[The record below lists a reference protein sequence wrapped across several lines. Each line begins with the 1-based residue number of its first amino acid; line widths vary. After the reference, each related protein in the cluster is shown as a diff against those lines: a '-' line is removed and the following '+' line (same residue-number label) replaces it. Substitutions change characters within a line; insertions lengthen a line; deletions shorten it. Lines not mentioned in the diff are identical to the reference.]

1 MEFYMKWLNCQETI
15 NKLKEQNIPVRLCNS
30 YEALAEGSSGIKE
43 NLNNITEIRV
53 IKEMFLINKL
63 NAEVFFTAV
72 SENIKD
78 PYFKKIVDVLKV
90 YAYLD
95 YLLYTICHNGFSVS
109 TRDLEATYIKRT
121 PVKKKDVSEPP
132 EVRLSNL
139 CLEIPLGPIMKCT
152 IQAKNTEYDF
162 KDLYEKVIYPAFK
175 EMLKTTID
183 VDIKSIDEFN
193 NDMFDL
199 LKMARI

>member
-1 MEFYMKWLNCQETI
+1 MKWQNCQDTI
-15 NKLKEQNIPVRLCNS
+15 NKLKEKNIPVRLCKTHKD
-30 YEALAEGSSGIKE
+30 LAEGSNGSRE

-63 NAEVFFTAV
+63 NAEVFFNTIL
-72 SENIKD
+72 EDIKD
-78 PYFKKIVDVLKV
+78 PYFIKIVDILKV

-95 YLLYTICHNGFSVS
+95 YLLYTINNNGFSVN
-109 TRDLEATYIKRT
+109 TCDLEATYVKRT
-121 PVKKKDVSEPP
+121 PVKKNDTVNVPN
-132 EVRLSNL
+132 VRYSNL
-139 CLEIPLGPIMKCT
+139 CLEISLGPVMDCT
-152 IQAKNTEYDF
+152 LQAKNTEYHF

-175 EMLKTTID
+175 DMLKATID
-183 VDIKSIDEFN
+183 VDIKSINEFN